1 MTKKQ
6 EVMKNDPKL
15 FKGFHDA
22 VERGK
27 HLRMPVFLCDNSV
40 ELYTFEDKDCQVESR
55 PAISNVVHYQEY
67 SQETLDN
74 LNAMMDA
81 RADVLYNRWVPQ
93 YKKLDASAANCFAF
107 DFTFKDYAKLFVYV
121 GETVQRIYELDWCYD
136 DLLNAAEY
144 LSRHMNPDL
153 ED

>member
-6 EVMKNDPKL
+6 EVMKNNSDL

-22 VERGK
+22 VNRGK

-40 ELYTFEDKDCQVESR
+40 ELYTFEDESSLGR
-55 PAISNVVHYQEY
+55 QIDNVVRYQDY
-67 SQETLDN
+67 SQENLDN

-81 RADVLYNRWVPQ
+81 RADVLRERWLSQ

-107 DFTFKDYAKLFVYV
+107 DFTLKDYAKLFVYV
-121 GETVQRIYELDWCYD
+121 GETVQRIYELDWCYG

-144 LSRHMNPDL
+144 LSQHLNPDL